1 MSGSFYVFL
10 LFVLCSY
17 IRLNQEVIEAMSI
30 YFFNL
35 SGGNSDFDDSCYGSH
50 GPEYIPMSRRKTQ
63 AVTNPEYFDS
73 DHDNLAKNFLRH
85 SDDNRMTSRPRM
97 DSAGWTESERS
108 STESEHDYYNFYN
121 AALPDIRLN
130 S

>member
-1 MSGSFYVFL
+1 
-10 LFVLCSY
+10 
-17 IRLNQEVIEAMSI
+17 MSI

-35 SGGNSDFDDSCYGSH
+35 SGGNSDFEDSCYGSR

-73 DHDNLAKNFLRH
+73 DHDNIAKNFLRH